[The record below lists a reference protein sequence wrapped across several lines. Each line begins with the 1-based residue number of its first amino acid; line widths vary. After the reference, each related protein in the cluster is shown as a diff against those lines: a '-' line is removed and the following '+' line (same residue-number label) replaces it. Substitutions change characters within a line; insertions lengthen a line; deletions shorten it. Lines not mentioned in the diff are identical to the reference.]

1 MIKLK
6 TMALV
11 TRIDIKITTWQTI
24 EIPNGIPLE
33 TIKRLVSE
41 KKVMDLWESEE
52 DINFYNHT
60 NGEEY
65 DYDSVEY
72 YNGSKQLNQI

>member
-1 MIKLK
+1 
-6 TMALV
+6 MALV

-24 EIPNGIPLE
+24 EIPNGMPLD
-33 TIKRLVSE
+33 TIKRFVSE

-52 DINFYNHT
+52 DISFYNYT
-60 NGEEY
+60 DGEEY

>member
-24 EIPNGIPLE
+24 EIPNGMPLD
-33 TIKRLVSE
+33 TIKRFVSE

-52 DINFYNHT
+52 DISFITIPMAKNT
-60 NGEEY
+60 TMI
-65 DYDSVEY
+65 V
-72 YNGSKQLNQI
+72 